1 MDRREMAGLLLT
13 VRALDTG
20 KPNQSYLL
28 TSRKNTSVDIFT
40 TASVKFS
47 ASQKQL
53 RIKQRHP

>member
-13 VRALDTG
+13 VRGLDTG

-28 TSRKNTSVDIFT
+28 TSRKNTSVDVFI

-53 RIKQRHP
+53 RIKQRHL